1 MLLKGTARARVSRTG
16 LAGALLAFLPL
27 FALGVITAV
36 NPPEA
41 GLGIPALLLAM
52 AALYAPALWAS
63 LVAIPARWIV
73 LLGVAT
79 LSLVLVLLFS
89 VALPSIFGP
98 GSGLLLLPATI
109 LLFISAGLAFER

>member
-1 MLLKGTARARVSRTG
+1 MPLKGTARARVSRTG
-16 LAGALLAFLPL
+16 LAGALLGFLPL

-36 NPPEA
+36 DPPEA

-52 AALYAPALWAS
+52 AAVYAPALWVA

-79 LSLVLVLLFS
+79 LSLLLVLLFS
-89 VALPSIFGP
+89 VAVPSVFGP
-98 GSGLLLLPATI
+98 AFGLVLLPATV
-109 LLFISAGLAFER
+109 LLFTSAGLAFER